1 METSIRAGAY
11 PFYATDVFPRGLA
24 RSSYFNK
31 RESDHLICFGQTLM
45 ALQSGQLTPINEEE
59 SQFIADINS
68 EEESEMYA
76 VKLWKKYLHAT
87 QKSKT
92 FHGFSPCSRNTIV
105 NIPQDSSN
113 DLAMELAG

>member
-11 PFYATDVFPRGLA
+11 PFLRNRCISKRA
-24 RSSYFNK
+24 SEKHYFNK